1 MEGGVRTGRTLAEAR
16 ALLGPDTPHV
26 ERHDAV
32 ADAAALRSLAVFAE
46 RFAPTVA
53 VDPPDGLLM
62 DVTGCGPLFGGED
75 RLAHAVLDGVRRLR
89 FCARVAVADTAG
101 CAWALARY
109 GDAACVRIESGTE
122 REALSALQVAA
133 LQIAPATADALEEV
147 GLRTIGDLFPLPRD
161 EVWARFGAEL
171 LGRLDR
177 ATGHAS
183 DPWVAVREEAPL
195 HVERAFEGPVRDF
208 AVLRSATR
216 RLFEDLCRALK
227 AAGLSAME
235 LCVRLRRV
243 GGASIDEPV
252 RVSRASIDARHW
264 FTLFEP
270 RFERLPPGDGIDAIE
285 VTASRTRRL
294 RRVQTSWMAGEG
306 AGSVGAVG
314 EEDGAGDAAGD
325 AAAEVGRL
333 VDTLVQRCGAGG
345 VVAFEPVES
354 HWPERAFTPRAP
366 FSRAAR
372 SLGAQTAGAQ
382 TMIAPPCGD
391 RPSLLFSP
399 PEAAR
404 VVVDEHGRPRAV
416 TWRGASRGV
425 CLHEGPERI
434 AVPWWDPVADSDAG
448 APGDAVGCERDY
460 FRVGTQDG
468 RWLWLFRRGDR
479 WFVHGEWA

>member
-32 ADAAALRSLAVFAE
+32 AEAAALYSLAVFAQ

-75 RLAHAVLDGVRRLR
+75 RLAHAVLEGVRRLR
-89 FCARVAVADTAG
+89 LRARVAVADTAG
-101 CAWALARY
+101 CAWAFARY

-122 REALSALQVAA
+122 REALSALPVAA

-147 GLRTIGDLFPLPRD
+147 GLRTIGELFPLPRD

-195 HVERAFEGPVRDF
+195 RVERAFEGPVRDF

-227 AAGLSAME
+227 AAGLAAME
-235 LCVRLRRV
+235 LFVRLRRA
-243 GGASIDEPV
+243 GGARIDEPV

-264 FTLFEP
+264 FALFEP

-306 AGSVGAVG
+306 AGSVGAMGAVGAAG
-314 EEDGAGDAAGD
+314 EEDGVGD

-354 HWPERAFTPRAP
+354 HWPERAFMPRAP

-372 SLGAQTAGAQ
+372 PASAATAEDAEVP
-382 TMIAPPCGD
+382 ASGD

-399 PEAAR
+399 PEEAR

-425 CLHEGPERI
+425 CLHEGPERL
-434 AVPWWDPVADSDAG
+434 AVPWWDPVADSDAR

-460 FRVGTQDG
+460 FRVGTEEG
-468 RWLWLFRRGDR
+468 RWLWLFRRDDR